1 MAHHPFF
8 FVRAPLRPLA
18 IDAVQARGPEDAAW
32 RYRSARAAKTASTR
46 SRPSACESRPAR
58 TARATLREATPCQP
72 GRSPA
77 VFPAMALSSLHAL
90 GFRTAREKMEEIL
103 REDGTN
109 PDYSVASLEG
119 LERTLARF
127 RGPADEPPAPSPDEL
142 HQLQVRAGAYAAE
155 VLLRAVPG
163 ADVSLKDGE
172 MVLNLPSGVIPG
184 LRFEAY
190 PRLRVVKV
198 LRGEEALL
206 DWAVFFLAL
215 TVEASAGPES

>member
-1 MAHHPFF
+1 
-8 FVRAPLRPLA
+8 
-18 IDAVQARGPEDAAW
+18 
-32 RYRSARAAKTASTR
+32 
-46 SRPSACESRPAR
+46 
-58 TARATLREATPCQP
+58 
-72 GRSPA
+72 
-77 VFPAMALSSLHAL
+77 MALSSLHAL

-119 LERTLARF
+119 LERILARF
-127 RGPADEPPAPSPDEL
+127 RRPADEPPALTPDEL
-142 HQLQVRAGAYAAE
+142 HGLQVRAAAYAAE

-172 MVLNLPSGVIPG
+172 MVLNLPSEAYPG
-184 LRFEAY
+184 LRLEAY
-190 PRLRVVKV
+190 PRLRVGKV

-215 TVEASAGPES
+215 TVKAPAGPEP